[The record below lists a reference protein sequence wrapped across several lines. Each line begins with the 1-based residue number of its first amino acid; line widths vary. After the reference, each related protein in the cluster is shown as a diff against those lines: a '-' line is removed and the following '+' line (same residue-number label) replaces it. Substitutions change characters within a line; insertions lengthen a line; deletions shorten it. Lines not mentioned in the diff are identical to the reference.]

1 MIVRNYEDT
10 KAEAVSDAGAVKT
23 SVRWVISKEDGAKNF
38 FMRVF
43 EIAPGGCTPIH
54 RHPWEHE
61 VFVLQGSGCVMR
73 AGAEVPISGGHV
85 IFIPPDEEHQFKNTS
100 GGTLQFICV
109 VPSQ

>member
-1 MIVRNYEDT
+1 MIVKNYEDT
-10 KAEAVSDAGAVKT
+10 KAESVSDAGAERT
-23 SVRWVISKEDGAKNF
+23 TIRGVISKEDGAKNF

-43 EIAPGGCTPIH
+43 EIASGGCTPKH

-61 VFVLQGSGCVMR
+61 VFVLKGNGCVMR
-73 AGAEVPISGGHV
+73 RGVEVPIAQGHV

-100 GGTLQFICV
+100 GGTLEFICV